1 MTLTAEDAVSYG
13 LALVGADVE
22 ITNWVAK
29 DAEGNILYNQ
39 KDYYKDAGTAPAV
52 TGVNTPVISEDRS
65 SITVSW
71 SGEGAQ
77 LDGKYR
83 VEVSQDNGVTYKE
96 LDTTAETS
104 YSYVPENSG
113 DYQFR
118 ITGVCGG
125 QESNS
130 METSSVHFVLPMTA
144 PSIGAESGNA
154 ANTVTWSAVPEAVSY
169 RIYRSTQRAEGYTE
183 IGTSESTTFTDTT
196 VENEVPY
203 FYTVV
208 AVGQDNES
216 NPSAPVSIMA
226 TAGHTGEYMFGSQ
239 AAQMTVLEK
248 SNDTVTGNEA
258 ALKFAYDEAGV
269 S

>member
-1 MTLTAEDAVSYG
+1 MRWQRDNKYNVTFTRTENGYLAEFESLGKPSLVDANGNKTYSDKKEFKWKDMTLTAEDAVSYG

-154 ANTVTWSAVPEAVSY
+154 KKYGYMVCCAGSCQLQNLPFNTACRRLY
-169 RIYRSTQRAEGYTE
+169 RDWNIRKHDIYGYHC
-183 IGTSESTTFTDTT
+183 G
-196 VENEVPY
+196 
-203 FYTVV
+203 
-208 AVGQDNES
+208 
-216 NPSAPVSIMA
+216 
-226 TAGHTGEYMFGSQ
+226 
-239 AAQMTVLEK
+239 K
-248 SNDTVTGNEA
+248 
-258 ALKFAYDEAGV
+258 
-269 S
+269 